1 MTEHLPI
8 QDPDDYDEADLMRFA
23 ETLFSPLT
31 DSNELERICMT
42 LAHIPSKE
50 AQDLLNRFKDS
61 ARAGDVD
68 FLDLAVDEGTY
79 LYLSPTNEQEEH
91 EFLVIK
97 VIQEMTDAV
106 IKLEM
111 ERDQI
116 DLKLRKMASRHAAT
130 RALVAAQELD
140 PDELPGLDDA
150 ELCLKNDISELAYR
164 IENQEKV
171 IEYLRASIQTEK
183 YKNVDHSMMQHI
195 HFD

>member
-1 MTEHLPI
+1 MTEHLSI

-31 DSNELERICMT
+31 DVTELERLCMM
-42 LAHIPSKE
+42 LAHIPSKT
-50 AQDLLNRFKDS
+50 AQELLNKFRGS
-61 ARAGDVD
+61 ARAGEVG
-68 FLDLAVDEGTY
+68 FLDVAIDEGTY
-79 LYLSPTNEQEEH
+79 HYLSPTNAQEEH

-106 IKLEM
+106 V
-111 ERDQI
+111 
-116 DLKLRKMASRHAAT
+116 DLDVEQQQLDLDLRKMAIRHAAT
-130 RALVAAQELD
+130 RALVAAQALD
-140 PDELPGLDDA
+140 PDEVLGFDDA
-150 ELCLKNDISELAYR
+150 ELCLKNDISELSYR

>member
-1 MTEHLPI
+1 M
-8 QDPDDYDEADLMRFA
+8 
-23 ETLFSPLT
+23 
-31 DSNELERICMT
+31 
-42 LAHIPSKE
+42 
-50 AQDLLNRFKDS
+50 
-61 ARAGDVD
+61 D
-68 FLDLAVDEGTY
+68 FLDLAVDEGSY

-106 IKLEM
+106 IELEM
-111 ERDQI
+111 ERDQV
-116 DLKLRKMASRHAAT
+116 DLKLRKMTIRHTAT

-150 ELCLKNDISELAYR
+150 ELCVKNDISELAYR